1 MAARLGRPTGGM
13 LIPKDMRMRAGAVP
27 PQQVKVPALGGNLV
41 MPEYM
46 GFLEMLKNAAVVL
59 NLGASLVTGLQ
70 GNPTWVRQD
79 STSKFFWLD
88 EAPSEDVEAS
98 SLTFSIVN
106 ATPKTAKAIL
116 SYTRQ
121 QVLQSI
127 ETFEPILTKDLLEND
142 ALVIDTAALVGAGTA
157 YQPLGLLNTPGIHA
171 HALGANGGRP
181 GYADLTR
188 LKTLVAKANA
198 LSLGEG
204 GYLTT
209 PEIQD
214 LLENTPRLGNTMALP
229 IWEGDRAA
237 GYRAASSNQ
246 VPSDLTKGVS
256 AGNCHALIFG
266 IWSELFVLE
275 WGALEMLV
283 DPYTQSDKDVVRV
296 TTSHLV
302 DVFVRRPQAFAAVKD
317 ALAS

>member
-1 MAARLGRPTGGM
+1 VFAYR
-13 LIPKDMRMRAGAVP
+13 I
-27 PQQVKVPALGGNLV
+27 GN
-41 MPEYM
+41 
-46 GFLEMLKNAAVVL
+46 
-59 NLGASLVTGLQ
+59 ASLVTGLQ
-70 GNPTWVRQD
+70 GNPTWVKQTG
-79 STSKFFWLD
+79 TSQHYWTD
-88 EAPSEDVEAS
+88 ENPAAAGAESN
-98 SLTFSIVN
+98 LTFGIVT
-106 ATPKTAKAIL
+106 ATPKTAKALL

-121 QVLQSI
+121 QVLQSV

-142 ALVIDTAALVGAGTA
+142 ALVIDTAALVGVGTQ

-171 HALGANGGRP
+171 HALGANGRKP
-181 GYADLTR
+181 EYADLTR

-198 LSLGEG
+198 LALGEG

-214 LLENTPRLGNTMALP
+214 LLENTPRLGNTIALP

-237 GYRAASSNQ
+237 GYKAAASNQ
-246 VPSDLTKGVS
+246 VPSGLTKGAS

-266 IWSELFVLE
+266 VWSEMFILE

-302 DVFVRRPQAFAAVKD
+302 DVFVRRPQAFAAIKD